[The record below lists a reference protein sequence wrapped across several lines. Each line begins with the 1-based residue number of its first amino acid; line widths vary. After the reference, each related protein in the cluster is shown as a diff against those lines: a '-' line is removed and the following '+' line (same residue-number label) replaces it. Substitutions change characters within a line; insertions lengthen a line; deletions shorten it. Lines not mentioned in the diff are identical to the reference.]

1 MTCLVAR
8 SLSARSFVVTVLGLV
23 LLAAGCTSGPPEGER
38 PPRQVRP
45 LPADCSAKIVD
56 PGVAMATLA
65 QVLPGEKVCLSGDGL
80 AGAELTVRTS
90 GTPQRP
96 ITVVADGAPV
106 RSLNVEADHVIVDG
120 LSLVDGE
127 GLTMKGRGLVARNNM
142 VYNAAADGIVCIG
155 CADSTIESN
164 TVRRADGTG
173 IYFAGERITVQ
184 NNTVSESVRKTQG
197 DADGIRFFGP
207 GHRMLGN
214 TIKDLKESGYSD
226 DPRGGPHTDCFQTYN
241 TPANPPTVD
250 VVITD
255 NVCTNVDVQCLIATA
270 DRDVHQSAPAG
281 RPSITFERNR
291 CEVNGAQVVLLE
303 NFPDVVIR
311 NNTFSGPGYRAVLVT
326 HDSTGCV
333 VMDNT
338 VTGGLR
344 PYEVDESSRPGF
356 QESGNGMR

>member
-1 MTCLVAR
+1 MTHLVVR
-8 SLSARSFVVTVLGLV
+8 LFVVIVIGLV

-45 LPADCSAKIVD
+45 LPADCTTKIVD

-65 QVLPGEKVCLSGDGL
+65 QVLPGEKVCLSGDAL
-80 AGAELTVRTS
+80 VGAELTVRTS
-90 GTPQRP
+90 GTPRQP

-106 RSLNVEADHVIVDG
+106 RSVNVEADHVIVDG
-120 LSLVDGE
+120 FSILDGE

-142 VYNAAADGIVCIG
+142 VYNAVADGIVCTG

-197 DADGIRFFGP
+197 DADGIRFFGS
-207 GHRMLGN
+207 GHRMREN
-214 TIKDLKESGYSD
+214 TIKDIKDSGYEG

-241 TPANPPTVD
+241 TPNNPPTAD
-250 VVITD
+250 VVIAD
-255 NVCTNVDVQCLIATA
+255 NTCTNVDVQCLIATA
-270 DRDVHQSAPAG
+270 DRDVHQSVPAG

-291 CEVNGAQVVLLE
+291 CEVNGAQAVLLE
-303 NFPDVVIR
+303 NFPDVVLR
-311 NNTFSGPGYRAVLVT
+311 DNTFSGPGYRAVLIT
-326 HDSTGCV
+326 RDSTGCV
-333 VMDNT
+333 VTDNT
-338 VTGGLR
+338 VTGELR

>member
-1 MTCLVAR
+1 MSWVVIR
-8 SLSARSFVVTVLGLV
+8 SLSARSLLVVVMGLA
-23 LLAAGCTSGPPEGER
+23 LLAAGCTGGPPEGER

-45 LPADCSAKIVD
+45 LPADCSTRVVD

-80 AGAELTVRTS
+80 ADAELTVRTS
-90 GTPQRP
+90 GTSQQP
-96 ITVVADGAPV
+96 ITIVADGAPV

-120 LSLVDGE
+120 LSLIDGA

-142 VYNAAADGIVCIG
+142 VYNAAADGIVCVG
-155 CADSTIESN
+155 CADTTIESN

-173 IYFAGERITVQ
+173 IYFAGERMTVQ
-184 NNTVSESVRKTQG
+184 HNTVSESVRKTQG

-207 GHRMLGN
+207 GHRVLGN
-214 TIKDLKESGYSD
+214 TIKDIKESGYSN

-241 TPANPPTVD
+241 TPSNPPTVD
-250 VVITD
+250 VVIAD

-270 DRDVHQSAPAG
+270 DRDVHLSVAAG
-281 RPSITFERNR
+281 QTSITFERNR

-303 NFPDVVIR
+303 NFPNVVIR
-311 NNTFSGPGYRAVLVT
+311 NNTFSSPGYRAVLLT

-333 VMDNT
+333 VTDNT

-344 PYEVDESSRPGF
+344 PYEVDDSSRPGF